1 MAQVK
6 QGAGRS
12 GGSGSTKS
20 WFDKI
25 VSWKQDLLCVGAMWI
40 LLLVLFNGII
50 FKDLIFSDSGDTAA
64 HESWMTAMKHVQETE
79 HTDALWIPYIFSGM
93 PVSGALLFPQDVSYV
108 QEYVIFPISKVLFF
122 GAKMHWMLMPFLFM
136 GCTMYFFGR
145 ALKFSP
151 LISLFAALVMMLNP
165 YAVGLPETGHGSKL
179 IVLGYIPLLFLLTY
193 TLFQRRSLLS
203 LGLLAAAVGTTLL
216 ARHPQMAFYGLM
228 IIGLYTL
235 YELIYDVRK
244 SPGVA
249 ITKGGMFAV
258 AVILGFAIYAY
269 HALPTLEY
277 AQYSIRGGGGE
288 AGATGG
294 LTYDYATSWSFH
306 PFEMMNLLIPSFFG
320 FENPYY
326 WGWMPFTNSTVYVG
340 LVPLLLAGVAIMFR
354 RTRFT
359 WFLLGCTILFFFVSF
374 GKHFGLVY
382 DLMFNYL
389 PYFNKLRIPVMI
401 LHVLPMTIGLLAAFG
416 LAYILEFV
424 QQAKAPDVEKW
435 RKGLVKLALVAG
447 GILILGLAFNDALFN
462 MMSGAMFQKE
472 GELGSL
478 RQQYGGQ
485 ASQALGQLKQLRF
498 DLFWKDYVKFTLLGG
513 VAIGLLVAFLKRK
526 IQPTSFILALIVL
539 TVIDLAIYD
548 ERYITPKPES
558 ASSQPFASDPTLA
571 RLREEARITPFR
583 VFDPSG
589 QLDQENKLMFNLIE
603 SVDGY
608 SPAKLKIYQ
617 EMRDSCFRRGNS
629 NVFSMLNVK
638 YLVSPR
644 QAEDGSMQIAAQLM
658 PAALPRV
665 WFVDSVKVARSKQ
678 EVFLTLNDPTWNPRT
693 TAILEKESPV
703 GIGSSAGSIVTLSS
717 HGSRN
722 IVLNTTTSS
731 AALLVLSEIYYPAGW
746 KAFIDGTETEIFKTN
761 YILRSV
767 VVPAGTHVVE
777 FKFEP
782 QSFQAGLTVTNAA
795 WGGVTILV
803 LVGFIL
809 VLGVRKRL
817 GLTSGKGGESVGS
830 TRS

>member
-6 QGAGRS
+6 QGANRT
-12 GGSGSTKS
+12 GGSGTTKS
-20 WFDKI
+20 WFDQI
-25 VSWKQDLLCVGAMWI
+25 ASWKQDLICIGAMWI
-40 LLLVLFNGII
+40 LLLVLFNGIV

-64 HESWMTAMKHVQETE
+64 HESWVAAMKHIQETE
-79 HTDALWIPYIFSGM
+79 QTDALWIPYIFSGM
-93 PVSGALLFPQDVSYV
+93 PVSGALLFPKDVNYV
-108 QEYVIFPISKVLFF
+108 QECIIFPISKVLFF
-122 GAKMHWMLMPFLFM
+122 GSKMFWMLMPFLFM

-145 ALKFSP
+145 TLKFSP

-193 TLFQRRSLLS
+193 TLMQRRSLLS
-203 LGLLAAAVGTTLL
+203 LGLLSAAVGTMLL
-216 ARHPQMAFYGLM
+216 ARHPQMALYGLM

-277 AQYSIRGGGGE
+277 AQYSIRGSGGE

-294 LTYDYATSWSFH
+294 LSYDYATNWSFH
-306 PFEMMNLLIPSFFG
+306 PFEMINLLIPSFFG

-340 LVPLLLAGVAIMFR
+340 LVPLLLAGVAIAFR

-359 WFLLGCTILFFFVSF
+359 WFLLGITVFFFFVSF
-374 GKHFGLVY
+374 GKHFSLVY
-382 DLMFNYL
+382 DLLFNYL

-401 LHVLPMTIGLLAAFG
+401 LHVLPLTMGLLAAFG
-416 LAYILEFV
+416 LSYILEFV
-424 QQAKAPDVEKW
+424 RQAKAPDLEKW
-435 RKGLVKLALVAG
+435 RKSLVKLVLVAG
-447 GILILGLAFNDALFN
+447 GILIIGMAFNNALFS
-462 MMSGAMFQKE
+462 MMPGGMFQKE

-485 ASQALGQLKQLRF
+485 ASQALSQLKQARF
-498 DLFWKDYVKFTLLGG
+498 DLLWKDYVKFTLLAG
-513 VAIGLLVAFLKRK
+513 VAIGLLIAFLKRK
-526 IQPTSFILALIVL
+526 MHESSFILALIVL

-571 RLREEARITPFR
+571 RLREEARTTPFR

-617 EMRDSCFRRGNS
+617 EMRDSCFRTGNS

-644 QAEDGSMQIAAQLM
+644 QAEDGSVHIVAQPM
-658 PAALPRV
+658 PAALPRA
-665 WFVDSVKVARSKQ
+665 WFVDSIQVARSKQ
-678 EVFLTLNDPTWNPRT
+678 EVFATLNDATWNPRS
-693 TAILEKESPV
+693 TAILEKKVPV
-703 GIGSSAGSIVTLSS
+703 GMSSSIGATASITS
-717 HGSRN
+717 HASRD
-722 IVLNTTTSS
+722 IVINATTSS

-746 KAFIDGTETEIFKTN
+746 KAFIDGSETEIFKTN

-795 WGGVTILV
+795 WGGVATLILISLILV
-803 LVGFIL
+803 P
-809 VLGVRKRL
+809 GVRRKL
-817 GLTSGKGGESVGS
+817 GLKSVKSGDSEGG
-830 TRS
+830 TQP